1 MVLRCAGCSAVTPAR
16 SGGTIGHGGPRE
28 RDGKAVSPSTRRG
41 RDGGDITKSTPR
53 AEPPWLARTGWPACR
68 WMRVRDRSRG
78 GDSLAGGR
86 YRGLIVCP
94 DDRRQIAST
103 RRVEPPPA
111 PASSARAVGSSSCRC
126 SRWSLARSGAATDRY
141 RSRYRSPRLD

>member
-1 MVLRCAGCSAVTPAR
+1 
-16 SGGTIGHGGPRE
+16 
-28 RDGKAVSPSTRRG
+28 
-41 RDGGDITKSTPR
+41 
-53 AEPPWLARTGWPACR
+53 
-68 WMRVRDRSRG
+68 MRVRDRSRG

-111 PASSARAVGSSSCRC
+111 PASSARAWHPRPRTHGS
-126 SRWSLARSGAATDRY
+126 
-141 RSRYRSPRLD
+141 RSRRLRV

>member
-1 MVLRCAGCSAVTPAR
+1 MGVLESVTAKPYRQAHGGAVTGATSR
-16 SGGTIGHGGPRE
+16 SLRLGP
-28 RDGKAVSPSTRRG
+28 SL
-41 RDGGDITKSTPR
+41 
-53 AEPPWLARTGWPACR
+53 PWLARTGWPACR